1 VYRWVDHTAELEL
14 ELDGATEAEVFRDAL
29 AAFADLVAD
38 DRGEGEPARYDL
50 GLDGVDRADLL
61 AQWLDE
67 LVFLADT
74 ESFVPERVIELEL
87 GDGALRAV
95 VAGRRAA
102 PRPVVKAVTYH
113 DLRFEHEGGRW
124 RAHVVLDV

>member
-1 VYRWVDHTAELEL
+1 MSYRWVEHTAELA
-14 ELDGATEAEVFRDAL
+14 LDVEGDDEEQVFRDAL
-29 AAFADLVAD
+29 AAFAELYDGGGDNDPAQHVVELNGI
-38 DRGEGEPARYDL
+38 DRG
-50 GLDGVDRADLL
+50 DLL

-74 ESFVPERVIELEL
+74 RSFVPQRVVELEL
-87 GDGALRAV
+87 RENALRAV
-95 VAGRRAA
+95 VAGHVGA

-113 DLRFEHEGGRW
+113 GLEFRRERGRW